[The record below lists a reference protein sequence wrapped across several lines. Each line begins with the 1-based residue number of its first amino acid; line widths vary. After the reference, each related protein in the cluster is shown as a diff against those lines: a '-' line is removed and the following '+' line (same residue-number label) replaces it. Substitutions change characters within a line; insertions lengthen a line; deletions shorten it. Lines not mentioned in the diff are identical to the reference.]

1 MKIHENPKEILGN
14 PVENDGKSTF
24 LDGNAV
30 FFALF
35 ELRQEAFR
43 ACGASKTPCE
53 AKQKVVM
60 EAPPAPAEAPKSFG
74 CLGTGGNHWK
84 SMEINR
90 KLGKSMEISAFSWLQ
105 NLLRSCFASS
115 LEAEPAKE
123 LDAVELGVGDTG
135 AAPSGAA
142 SQSSQ
147 PWGASWPL
155 RGGVEV
161 GRPCGAASTGDPAAG
176 AAAAIGCGQLARAPR
191 EGQRVG
197 MEIG

>member
-60 EAPPAPAEAPKSFG
+60 EAPPAPEATGSEMELPA
-74 CLGTGGNHWK
+74 LNGTELRDPLVTVD
-84 SMEINR
+84 M
-90 KLGKSMEISAFSWLQ
+90 LWL
-105 NLLRSCFASS
+105 
-115 LEAEPAKE
+115 
-123 LDAVELGVGDTG
+123 V
-135 AAPSGAA
+135 
-142 SQSSQ
+142 
-147 PWGASWPL
+147 
-155 RGGVEV
+155 
-161 GRPCGAASTGDPAAG
+161 
-176 AAAAIGCGQLARAPR
+176 
-191 EGQRVG
+191 
-197 MEIG
+197 